1 MAIGILLALLG
12 GAFVCLQNTF
22 NANVKKQ
29 VSVWSLRRLFCFS
42 DFWLHW
48 PRGSLLKAAGYLNSR
63 HSRGFG
69 SAAYLASASLP
80 A

>member
-1 MAIGILLALLG
+1 MVIGILLALLG

-29 VSVWSLRRLFCFS
+29 VSVWSTTALVLLLGFLASLAAGLAFEGSRLFEFQAQ
-42 DFWLHW
+42 
-48 PRGSLLKAAGYLNSR
+48 PGS
-63 HSRGFG
+63 G
-69 SAAYLASASLP
+69 SAAYSASASLP